1 MKENPEET
9 PHCASG
15 NALTAAE
22 SLSRSQFSNHC
33 SILPQ
38 FHPVI
43 ANTQLFLHA
52 LETQNTQRC
61 VSHPP
66 GRTKTKTFSDIE
78 NKCSVHQAK
87 AASHGTFSI
96 AAWTTLCAHVVF
108 SNLPPL
114 PQQVAVRR
122 TPHFKRTAEL
132 THCFT
137 FLLSQSDGPMDQFLM
152 SIKCSLPLNPPCTN
166 AFHHILP

>member
-1 MKENPEET
+1 MKENLEET

-22 SLSRSQFSNHC
+22 SRFLSQSQFSNHC

-52 LETQNTQRC
+52 LETQNTQHC

-66 GRTKTKTFSDIE
+66 GRTKTEHFSDVE
-78 NKCSVHQAK
+78 NKFSVHQAK

-96 AAWTTLCAHVVF
+96 TAWTTLCPHVIF

-114 PQQVAVRR
+114 SQQVAVRC
-122 TPHFKRTAEL
+122 TPHFRGTAEL
-132 THCFT
+132 THHFT
-137 FLLSQSDGPMDQFLM
+137 FLLSQSNGPMAQFLR
-152 SIKCSLPLNPPCTN
+152 SIECNLP
-166 AFHHILP
+166 